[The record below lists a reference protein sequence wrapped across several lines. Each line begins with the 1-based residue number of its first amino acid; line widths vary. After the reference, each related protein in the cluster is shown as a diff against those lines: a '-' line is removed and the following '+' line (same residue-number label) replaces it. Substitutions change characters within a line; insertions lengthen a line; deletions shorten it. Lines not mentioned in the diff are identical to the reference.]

1 MLCELGANFWRR
13 LRSGGGCGANEAPR
27 RPGEVEFIQDFY
39 SQQYANHEGDFVC
52 CKMTLEHIA
61 PTGDFVGAV
70 RRAVG
75 DDPQT
80 VVFFQVPDVIR
91 ILDGTVPFGTST
103 MSTATTSVQ
112 AR

>member
-1 MLCELGANFWRR
+1 
-13 LRSGGGCGANEAPR
+13 
-27 RPGEVEFIQDFY
+27 
-39 SQQYANHEGDFVC
+39 
-52 CKMTLEHIA
+52 MTLEHIA

-91 ILDGTVPFGTST
+91 ILKEQAFWDIYYEHCNYFSAGSLARRTTTTST
-103 MSTATTSVQ
+103 
-112 AR
+112 